1 MNEPELDDRIAE
13 APFEQERPIEVLLR
27 LAARAKLFRAADG
40 RLHARVPVGDRH
52 EIYGL
57 RSAAFRDWLID
68 GYFADQN
75 EPASDWAIR
84 RVVGVLEARARFD
97 GGAPSFFIRVG
108 RDGDGDVHGDHLAYF
123 LDLGDA
129 SGMAVMISADGWSL
143 VDQPRVQF
151 RRPAGHLPLPIPRR
165 GGSVD
170 LLRRFVNLSE
180 VDFRLMIAWITMS
193 LRPVGPYPILVLHS
207 QQNSAKTTLCKVIRL
222 LIDPQAC
229 PVLHV
234 PNSIH
239 DMLATAL
246 NGWLLAYD
254 NVSSIPTWLSDGLCQ
269 LVYGAGF
276 AGRAL
281 FSNDERS
288 IIYAQRPVLLSGIDN
303 FVKRGDLRDRCAFL
317 HPPMI
322 DDANRLGD
330 VEFWNAFHADY
341 PLILGSILDAVVGG
355 LRELPSVH
363 LTNLP
368 RMADFA
374 IWGEAVAR
382 AMGFGSEQFLS
393 TYNDNRKEAVRTEL
407 EESPL
412 GTVMLAI
419 AAGGGTFSGS
429 PSDFYASLTRGIGP
443 KGSALAR
450 WPKTISQFSSELR
463 HIAPQLLVHGLSIEF
478 SRNSDR
484 RVVTVKSAGRPNNP
498 TPGGGP
504 NT

>member
-1 MNEPELDDRIAE
+1 
-13 APFEQERPIEVLLR
+13 
-27 LAARAKLFRAADG
+27 
-40 RLHARVPVGDRH
+40 
-52 EIYGL
+52 
-57 RSAAFRDWLID
+57 
-68 GYFADQN
+68 
-75 EPASDWAIR
+75 
-84 RVVGVLEARARFD
+84 
-97 GGAPSFFIRVG
+97 
-108 RDGDGDVHGDHLAYF
+108 
-123 LDLGDA
+123 
-129 SGMAVMISADGWSL
+129 
-143 VDQPRVQF
+143 
-151 RRPAGHLPLPIPRR
+151 
-165 GGSVD
+165 
-170 LLRRFVNLSE
+170 LLRRYVNLSE
-180 VDFRLMIAWITMS
+180 ADFRLMIAWITMS
-193 LRPVGPYPILVLHS
+193 LRPVGPYPILVLNS

-229 PVLHV
+229 PVLYV

-254 NVSSIPTWLSDGLCQ
+254 NISSIPTWLSDGLCQ

-330 VEFWNAFHADY
+330 VEFWDAFHADY

-363 LTNLP
+363 LTTLP

-382 AMGFGSEQFLS
+382 ALGFGSEQFLS
-393 TYNDNRKEAVRTEL
+393 TYNDNRKEAARTKL

-412 GTVMLAI
+412 GSVMLAI

-463 HIAPQLLVHGLSIEF
+463 RIAPQLLVHGLSVEF

-484 RVVTVKSAGRPNNP
+484 RVVTVKSSGRPNNP
-498 TPGGGP
+498 TPGAGT